1 MLKGVR
7 IIMTQHWVCHNCG
20 NKNKMEDKICHGEK
34 KKDFKINSPGGKCFK
49 KRQTLDKV
57 VGDSDDWM

>member
-7 IIMTQHWVCHNCG
+7 IIMTHWICHNCG
-20 NKNKMEDKICHGEK
+20 NKNKMEDRICKGEK
-34 KKDFKINSPGGKCFK
+34 KKDWKIHSPGGKCFK

-57 VGDSDDWM
+57 VGDEEVDRV